1 MRLNTFKTDIE
12 IQRRKTRL
20 ARIQEKTSG
29 KVNEIIFASVEAQKE
44 KEAFLELLYIKEN
57 RFEPEDAPKMW

>member
-1 MRLNTFKTDIE
+1 MRLNKLKTDTE
-12 IQRRKTRL
+12 IVRRKTRL

-29 KVNEIIFASVEAQKE
+29 KVNEIIFASVEAKKE

-57 RFEPEDAPKMW
+57 RFEPDYAPKMW